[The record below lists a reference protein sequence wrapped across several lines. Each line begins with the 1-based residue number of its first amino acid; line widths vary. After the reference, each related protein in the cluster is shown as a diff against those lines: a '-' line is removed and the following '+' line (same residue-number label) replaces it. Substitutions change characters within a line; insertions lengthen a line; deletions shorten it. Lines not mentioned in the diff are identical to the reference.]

1 MFEIGNKVVYP
12 MHGAG
17 VIIEIEQQEY
27 LGKECPYYVIRL
39 LNNEMQ
45 VMLPVEKADQ
55 LGLRCVNGME
65 RLKDVYV
72 VLAGC
77 ARVLPENWNHRY
89 RSNMEKLKTGRIQD
103 MAEVIKDLYLRDREK
118 GLSTGEKKMLE
129 NALEILISEISLSS
143 EMDRAD
149 VRRELLSCMQE

>member
-17 VIIEIEQQEY
+17 VIVGIERQEY
-27 LGKECPYYVIRL
+27 LGRECPYYVIHL

-45 VMLPVEKADQ
+45 VMIPVEKADD
-55 LGLRCVNGME
+55 LGLRGVNGRE
-65 RLKDVYV
+65 RLQEVYGI
-72 VLAGC
+72 LKSC
-77 ARVLPENWNHRY
+77 ARDLPENWNHRY
-89 RSNMEKLKTGRIQD
+89 RANMEKLKTGRIQE
-103 MAEVIKDLYLRDREK
+103 MAEVIKDLHLREQEK

-143 EMDRAD
+143 NTDCAD
-149 VRRELLSCMQE
+149 VRRNLFSCMQE